1 MSDALDKLNCT
12 RIVIANR
19 LSIIRNFDLILVKD
33 KGSIIEEGTYDDL
46 IAQNSYF
53 AELASRQRLDTA

>member
-1 MSDALDKLNCT
+1 M
-12 RIVIANR
+12 IAHR
-19 LSIIRNFDLILVKD
+19 LSIIRNFDLILVMD

-53 AELASRQRLDTA
+53 AELASRQCLDTA